1 VAELSDRVNNSFTG
15 RYMQVLPSDGRLQI
29 NPNALW
35 ENADLLLQLPQLIFK
50 LRVTHHGLHTVYL
63 RWAGGDM
70 FGGGDS
76 VYVAMYDGK
85 GKLAPGVSTLKP
97 VSLPIQDTYFAGCCY
112 NMYWHVCV
120 CIPPAHSCPNY
131 THGGLNLFVNKT
143 FAASRGITCNAPN
156 NQLERLHA
164 PRWYEFAGTYVCMW
178 YECMYAPVL
187 VPEIARRGL
196 EEKRRE

>member
-1 VAELSDRVNNSFTG
+1 
-15 RYMQVLPSDGRLQI
+15 
-29 NPNALW
+29 
-35 ENADLLLQLPQLIFK
+35 
-50 LRVTHHGLHTVYL
+50 
-63 RWAGGDM
+63 M

-97 VSLPIQDTYFAGCCY
+97 VSLPIQDTYYAGCCY

-120 CIPPAHSCPNY
+120 CIPPAHSSPNY

-143 FAASRGITCNAPN
+143 FAASRGITCNVPN

-178 YECMYAPVL
+178 YECMSAPIL